1 VPSFCSVEGGFGEED
16 MLHVAT
22 QGWRCVVFPGASAK
36 FVCELLEI
44 WCSTRTER
52 AWSNVGVVRTSDL
65 RGRRPHFLHNVLL
78 ADRSFSGR
86 GTSCYDMECE
96 VPTGRACWVMVGG

>member
-96 VPTGRACWVMVGG
+96 VPTGRAC

>member
-36 FVCELLEI
+36 FVCELLKI

-52 AWSNVGVVRTSDL
+52 AWSK
-65 RGRRPHFLHNVLL
+65 RRCREDFGF
-78 ADRSFSGR
+78 AWK
-86 GTSCYDMECE
+86 T
-96 VPTGRACWVMVGG
+96 PTLFT